1 MSGTASVTLYAGCAA
16 ISAAWTVLVLL
27 VGRGAAARPP
37 AVAGAVA
44 ALWAAAV
51 AAMPENPLNGIAGLA
66 EVARGATWLAVLLL
80 LCRRLAA
87 PGGAALLRGLGAL
100 GLGVTALALASLLPG
115 AASPQGYGTAL
126 TLARPALA
134 LLVVLVAEN
143 LYRNAPEEARWHVV
157 LPCIALGGLAAFD
170 LVLYADAAL
179 SGAFSDVLIDSRA
192 VLTVLA
198 VPLLAIAAVRDRRTS
213 HEPPVSR
220 QLVFHGATLLTAGTF
235 LLGAGIVGEA
245 LHRLGGPWARAAQ
258 VGLLAGAVMTLAV
271 AVSARSV
278 RSRLRRLV
286 VDHFFRDRYDYR
298 REWLRC
304 VATLSAPDAEAS
316 AEIRAI
322 RAVADPA
329 DSPAGVLLLRD
340 PGEPPSG
347 APALCW
353 AGSWNGPSAPL
364 ALPAG
369 HALAL
374 ALRDGAWVA
383 RPGAGEFQELRS
395 LYGPIWLAVPL
406 THHREGLLGVVLLSP
421 PRAPFVPDGETFD
434 LLRALGREVAMFLA
448 ERRAAQRAAD
458 AERIQAYAGR
468 FAFVAH
474 DVKTVAT
481 QLNLLLANAEA
492 NIADPE
498 FQRDMLLTVRSSA
511 ARIGALIAR
520 LRAPDEG
527 RAPSAALIRPVDRLR
542 RLLAARPGPVL
553 LEADDMEEVQV
564 AMSAEAFDAAV
575 THLLD
580 NAVEASPP
588 GREVAVRL
596 RREGEIILV
605 DIVDRGTGMS
615 AAFLRDVLFRPLASS
630 KPDGN
635 GIGAWQARELLRRA
649 GGDLVARSMPG
660 VGTTMRM
667 SLPLAATAPQAAAV
681 TAAAKRELAGAGA
694 ELCP

>member
-1 MSGTASVTLYAGCAA
+1 MTGTASASLYAGCAA
-16 ISAAWTVLVLL
+16 ISVAWTVLVLV

-37 AVAGAVA
+37 ALAV
-44 ALWAAAV
+44 AAV
-51 AAMPENPLNGIAGLA
+51 AAWAGIVALTPETPLSGFAGLA
-66 EVARGATWLAVLLL
+66 EVARSAVWFAVLLL
-80 LCRRLAA
+80 LCRRLTAT
-87 PGGAALLRGLGAL
+87 GGAVLLRGLGAL
-100 GLGVTALALASLLPG
+100 GLGATLLAVVSLLPAVAG
-115 AASPQGYGTAL
+115 ATGTWGLGTAL
-126 TLARPALA
+126 VLGRPALA
-134 LLVVLVAEN
+134 MLVVLVAEN

-179 SGAFSDVLIDSRA
+179 SGGFSDVLIDARA
-192 VLTVLA
+192 VLTALA
-198 VPLLAIAAVRDRRTS
+198 APLLAIAAVRDRRAS
-213 HEPPVSR
+213 REAPVSR
-220 QLVFHGATLLTAGTF
+220 ELVFHGATLLTAGTF
-235 LLGAGIVGEA
+235 LLGAGVVGEA
-245 LHRLGGPWARAAQ
+245 LHRFGGPWAGAAQ

-316 AEIRAI
+316 AEVRAI
-322 RAVADPA
+322 RAVADSA

-340 PGEPPSG
+340 PGDAPSD
-347 APALCW
+347 APALSW
-353 AGSWNGPSAPL
+353 AGSWNLPSTPF
-364 ALPAG
+364 ALPCG

-374 ALRDGAWVA
+374 ALRDGTWVA
-383 RPGAGEFQELRS
+383 RPGAGEFPELRS
-395 LYGPIWLAVPL
+395 VYGPVWLAVPL

-421 PRAPFVPDGETFD
+421 PRARFVPDGEAFD

-448 ERRAAQRAAD
+448 ERRAAQRVAD

-498 FQRDMLLTVRSSA
+498 FQQDMLLTVGAA
-511 ARIGALIAR
+511 ARRIETLIAR
-520 LRAPDEG
+520 LRAPEEG
-527 RAPSAALIRPVDRLR
+527 GVPSAARIQPLARLR
-542 RLLAARPGPVL
+542 QLVARRPCPVL
-553 LEADDMEEVQV
+553 LEADDMEGVLV
-564 AMSAEAFDAAV
+564 AMAPEAFDAAV

-580 NAVEASPP
+580 NAVEASSPDRP
-588 GREVAVRL
+588 VLVRVL
-596 RREGEIILV
+596 RDGGMIRV
-605 DIVDRGTGMS
+605 DIVDRGAGMS

-630 KPDGN
+630 RPEGN

-649 GGDLVARSMPG
+649 GGDLVARSVPG
-660 VGTTMRM
+660 AGTTMRM
-667 SLPLAATAPQAAAV
+667 TMPVEDPPPAAA
-681 TAAAKRELAGAGA
+681 APARETAGA
-694 ELCP
+694 EA

>member
-1 MSGTASVTLYAGCAA
+1 MNGNASVVLYAGCAV
-16 ISAAWTVLVLL
+16 ISAAWAVLVLA

-37 AVAGAVA
+37 ALAGAMVA
-44 ALWAAAV
+44 VWAATV
-51 AAMPENPLNGIAGLA
+51 AMTPENPLDGVAGLA
-66 EVARGATWLAVLLL
+66 EVLRSATWFAVLLL
-80 LCRRLAA
+80 LCNRMSAS
-87 PGGAALLRGLGAL
+87 GGGALLRGLGAL
-100 GLGVTALALASLLPG
+100 GLGASLLAVASLLPVVGEAAG
-115 AASPQGYGTAL
+115 ARSFATTLA
-126 TLARPALA
+126 LARPALA
-134 LLVVLVAEN
+134 LLVVVVAEN

-170 LVLYADAAL
+170 LLLYADAAL

-192 VLTVLA
+192 VLAVLA
-198 VPLLAIAAVRDRRTS
+198 VPLLAIAAMRDRRAS
-213 HEPPVSR
+213 REPPVSR

-258 VGLLAGAVMTLAV
+258 VGLLAGAVMALAV

-286 VDHFFRDRYDYR
+286 VDPFFRDRYDYR

-316 AEIRAI
+316 AEVRAI
-322 RAVADPA
+322 RAIADAA
-329 DSPAGVLLLRD
+329 DSPAGILLLRD
-340 PGEPPSG
+340 PGDPPSG

-353 AGSWNGPSAPL
+353 AGSWNGPATPL

-369 HALAL
+369 HAIAL
-374 ALRDGAWVA
+374 ALRDGTWVA
-383 RPGAGEFQELRS
+383 QPEPGEFPDLRS
-395 LYGPIWLAVPL
+395 CFGPIWLAVPL

-421 PRAPFVPDGETFD
+421 PRAPFVPDSEVFA

-448 ERRAAQRAAD
+448 ERRAAQRVAD

-498 FQRDMLLTVRSSA
+498 FQRDMLLTVGA
-511 ARIGALIAR
+511 AAKRIDTLIAR
-520 LRAPDEG
+520 LRAPEEG
-527 RAPSAALIRPVDRLR
+527 HAPSTARIRPVARLR
-542 RLLAARPGPVL
+542 QLAGHRPGTIL
-553 LEADDMEEVQV
+553 LEAGDEEEVQV
-564 AMSAEAFDAAV
+564 AMAPDAFDAAV

-588 GREVAVRL
+588 GRPVLIRL
-596 RREGEIILV
+596 RRQQGTLLV

-630 KPDGN
+630 RPNGN

-649 GGDLVARSMPG
+649 GGDLVAQSTPG
-660 VGTTMRM
+660 SGTTMRI
-667 SLPLAATAPQAAAV
+667 SLPMEDPLPMISTPA
-681 TAAAKRELAGAGA
+681 REPAGAGA